1 MQIENQEYVI
11 FDKTE
16 PEAPECTEIVGIRF
30 KNAGKIYYF
39 APDGLTLPEN
49 SHVIVE
55 TVRGVEFG
63 TVVIA
68 NKNIPNRELFSP
80 LKPVLRAATADDIKR
95 HESNVAAEENAKK
108 IWAEKI
114 KSHSLDMQLVDV
126 EYTFDNAKL
135 IFYFTADGRV
145 DFRDLVKDLASV
157 FHTRIELRQIGV
169 RDVAKL
175 VGGLGV
181 CGRAFCCKTF
191 LNDFAQVSIKMAK
204 EQNLSLSSAKI
215 SGTCGRLMCCLRFE
229 HEVYEREYAT
239 FPRIDSIIETVDG
252 RAIVTEGNFLTGKV
266 KAILVGDKTNTIKIY
281 PGSEVKIVGY
291 VKKKEPVSS
300 ELADLEKN

>member
-1 MQIENQEYVI
+1 MFENN
-11 FDKTE
+11 E
-16 PEAPECTEIVGIRF
+16 PVEVAQTEIVGIRF

-39 APDGLTLPEN
+39 APNGLVLLEGSN
-49 SHVIVE
+49 VIVE
-55 TVRGVEFG
+55 TVRGIEFG
-63 TVVIA
+63 FIA
-68 NKNIPNRELFSP
+68 ITNRMVSTSDIISP
-80 LKPVLRAATADDIKR
+80 LKPILRAATEEDTKH
-95 HESNVAAEENAKK
+95 HEQNVAAEEHAKK
-108 IWAEKI
+108 IWEEKI
-114 KSHSLDMQLVDV
+114 KTHELEMQLVDV

-175 VGGLGV
+175 IGGIGV
-181 CGRAFCCKTF
+181 CGRPFCCKTF

-204 EQNLSLSSAKI
+204 EQNLSLSSSKI

-229 HEVYEREYAT
+229 HDIYEREYAT
-239 FPRIDSIIETVDG
+239 FPKVDSIIETPDG
-252 RAIVTEGNFLTGKV
+252 RAVVIEGNFLTGKV
-266 KAILVGDKTNTIKIY
+266 KATLVGDNSGAVKTFM
-281 PGSEVKIVGY
+281 GRDVKVVGY
-291 VKKKEPVSS
+291 IKKKEVLDA

>member
-1 MQIENQEYVI
+1 MQIENQEFVI
-11 FDKTE
+11 FDKHE

-39 APDGLTLPEN
+39 APNGLTFSEN
-49 SHVIVE
+49 SPVIVE

-63 TVVIA
+63 NVVIT
-68 NKNIPNRELFSP
+68 NKLIPNRELFSP
-80 LKPVLRAATADDIKR
+80 LKPVLRAATEEDIKR

-108 IWAEKI
+108 VWAEKI
-114 KSHSLDMQLVDV
+114 KAHDLDMQLVDV

-135 IFYFTADGRV
+135 IFYFTADGRI

-175 VGGLGV
+175 IGGLGV
-181 CGRAFCCKTF
+181 CGRTFCCKSF

-204 EQNLSLSSAKI
+204 EQNLSLSSSKI
-215 SGTCGRLMCCLRFE
+215 SGTCGRLMCCLLFE
-229 HEVYEREYAT
+229 HDIYEQEYAT
-239 FPRIDSIIETVDG
+239 FPKVDSIIETADG

-266 KAILVGDKTNTIKIY
+266 KAILVSDKTNTIKTY
-281 PGSEVKIVGY
+281 PGRDVKIVGY
-291 VKKKEPVSS
+291 VKKREPVSS